1 MGHAPFLRDL
11 GVIMKKLFGKIRFT
25 RKMLWIFIGICV
37 VCNATGAAAVF
48 IGRDKLIGP
57 SYSEVNGLSCM
68 EVETVDIHRKDQIWV
83 RKYVTVDKADGVN
96 RIRTALR
103 VAKAVA
109 DSRKVDLVQVVVL
122 DKNGPTDRAGIRGR
136 AIGADVVYIRDA
148 AALPSGVKRPLLTAR
163 YVDGMA
169 NSSGEFYGTPVSV
182 PTSNAAAIMSKM
194 TDKVDCE
201 KPVVAALEEKAA
213 KSEGGKPKKEGASH
227 GKEGAA
233 KEGAAKEGAGKEG
246 AAKEGESAKGEA
258 KPAEEHG
265 AAASEEK
272 PGMFASIKG
281 MIFGAEEKPAGDAHG
296 DGQPALP
303 SVEGLKGDGK
313 PAAEAH
319 GETKA
324 PVKKP
329 EEASKMAPADA
340 AKPVAVQPPVET
352 VADLEPVEDKSV
364 LSAVKSMVF
373 GAKKTT
379 SDANPAEGEK
389 KSH

>member
-1 MGHAPFLRDL
+1 MGYAPSLWNV
-11 GVIMKKLFGKIRFT
+11 GVFMKKLFGKIRFT
-25 RKMLWIFIGICV
+25 RKMVWIFIGICV

-48 IGRDKLIGP
+48 IGRDRLIGP
-57 SYSEVNGLSCM
+57 SYKEVNGMACM
-68 EVETVDIHRKDQIWV
+68 EVESVDIHRKDQIWV
-83 RKYVTVDKADGVN
+83 RKYVTVDKADGTN
-96 RIRTALR
+96 RIKTALR

-136 AIGADVVYIRDA
+136 AIGADVVYIRDTA
-148 AALPSGVKRPLLTAR
+148 SLPPGLKRPALTAR

-169 NSSGEFYGTPVSV
+169 NASGEFYGTPVTV
-182 PTSNAAAIMSKM
+182 PSSNAAAIMSKM

-201 KPVVAALEEKAA
+201 KPVVAALDEKAS

-233 KEGAAKEGAGKEG
+233 KEGAAKEG
-246 AAKEGESAKGEA
+246 ESAKGEA

-265 AAASEEK
+265 AEAAPAEEK
-272 PGMFASIKG
+272 PGMLASIKS
-281 MIFGAEEKPAGDAHG
+281 MIFGAEEKPASDAHG

-303 SVEGLKGDGK
+303 TVESLKGEAK
-313 PAAEAH
+313 PGAEAH
-319 GETKA
+319 GDAKA
-324 PVKKP
+324 PAQKP
-329 EEASKMAPADA
+329 EEAAKAMPAEA
-340 AKPVAVQPPVET
+340 AKPVVLQPPGET
-352 VADLEPVEDKSV
+352 VAELEPVEDKSM

-373 GAKKTT
+373 GAKKAN
-379 SDANPAEGEK
+379 SDAKPAETEQ

>member
-57 SYSEVNGLSCM
+57 SYSEVNGLACM
-68 EVETVDIHRKDQIWV
+68 EVESVDIHRKDQIWV

-136 AIGADVVYIRDA
+136 AIGADVVYIRDTA
-148 AALPSGVKRPLLTAR
+148 TLPPGLKRPTLTAR

-169 NSSGEFYGTPVSV
+169 NGSGEFYGTPVSV

-194 TDKVDCE
+194 TDKVECE
-201 KPVVAALEEKAA
+201 KPVVAALEEKAS

-233 KEGAAKEGAGKEG
+233 KEGASKEGEG
-246 AAKEGESAKGEA
+246 AAGEA

-265 AAASEEK
+265 AAATEEK

-281 MIFGAEEKPAGDAHG
+281 MIFGTEEKPASDAHG

-313 PAAEAH
+313 PASEAH

-340 AKPVAVQPPVET
+340 TKPVVVQPPVET

-364 LSAVKSMVF
+364 LSAMKSMVF
-373 GAKKTT
+373 GAKKAT
-379 SDANPAEGEK
+379 SDANPSEGEK